1 MKTANFLQALSL
13 ISGIAALIMVA
24 SLVVTKQQSD
34 IEGYVVLALIAS
46 IVVLTA
52 FSLAIKKA
60 KWWI

>member
-1 MKTANFLQALSL
+1 MKTANFLQVLSL

-24 SLVVTKQQSD
+24 SLVVTRQQSD
-34 IEGYVVLALIAS
+34 FEGYVVLALIAA

-60 KWWI
+60 K

>member
-1 MKTANFLQALSL
+1 MKTANFLQVLSL

-24 SLVVTKQQSD
+24 SLVVTRQQSD
-34 IEGYVVLALIAS
+34 LEGYIVLALIAA

-60 KWWI
+60 K

>member
-1 MKTANFLQALSL
+1 MKTANSLQVLSL

-24 SLVVTKQQSD
+24 SLVVTRQQSSID
-34 IEGYVVLALIAS
+34 GYIVLTLIAA

-60 KWWI
+60 K

>member
-1 MKTANFLQALSL
+1 MKPANFLQVLSL

-24 SLVVTKQQSD
+24 SLVVTRQQSD
-34 IEGYVVLALIAS
+34 IEGYVVLALIAA

-60 KWWI
+60 K

>member
-1 MKTANFLQALSL
+1 MKTANFLQVLSL

-24 SLVVTKQQSD
+24 SLVVTRQQSD
-34 IEGYVVLALIAS
+34 LEGYVVLALMAS

-60 KWWI
+60 K